1 MENWQNLLSE
11 VHKLLRQ
18 ALVPQETFEAT
29 EAVSLKLVQY
39 LKESSK
45 TLNSIG
51 ESELGMFLDK
61 VSALFTVY
69 DFSSH
74 QPTPEEVE
82 KYLEQVSAVAE
93 TMIPN
98 ILNRKEAVTTEDK
111 KVFEFLQGHIKQAL
125 TAKKW

>member
-11 VHKLLRQ
+11 VQKLLR
-18 ALVPQETFEAT
+18 
-29 EAVSLKLVQY
+29 
-39 LKESSK
+39 
-45 TLNSIG
+45 
-51 ESELGMFLDK
+51 
-61 VSALFTVY
+61 
-69 DFSSH
+69 H